1 MKWIAF
7 KVGGRESFGIVKGDK
22 IIDISA
28 FFVESECPK
37 SLVELIAEP
46 EKLEHIMNQQETMN
60 GSISLKDVQF
70 LPAIVPPNNVLAVGK
85 NYRKHVLEMGS
96 VADIPEAI
104 MIFTKSRN
112 TLVGNRGQIPL
123 HVEVTRELDYEGELA
138 VVIGK
143 QITNVTEDEAMDAVF
158 GYTIIN
164 DVTARDLQGKHK
176 QFYIA
181 KSLDGTCPIGPYVV
195 TKDAIPDPSKLR
207 IQTFVNEELRQDGK
221 LDQMI
226 FPITTIIAELSKGHT
241 LMPGDVIATGT
252 PDGVGKGMN
261 PPSFLQAGDTISVT
275 IEGIGTLEN
284 QVM

>member
-123 HVEVTRELDYEGELA
+123 HAEVTRELDYEGELA

-195 TKDAIPDPSKLR
+195 TKDAIPDPNKLR

-226 FPITTIIAELSKGHT
+226 FPIAAIIAELSKGHT
-241 LMPGDVIATGT
+241 LVPGDVIATGT

>member
-85 NYRKHVLEMGS
+85 NYRKHVLEMGN

-123 HVEVTRELDYEGELA
+123 HAEVTRELDYEGELA

-195 TKDAIPDPSKLR
+195 TKDAIPDPNKLR

-226 FPITTIIAELSKGHT
+226 FPIAAIIAELSKGHT
-241 LMPGDVIATGT
+241 LVPGDVIATGT

>member
-123 HVEVTRELDYEGELA
+123 HAEVTRELDYEGELA

-226 FPITTIIAELSKGHT
+226 FPIAMIIAELSKGHT
-241 LMPGDVIATGT
+241 LVPGDVIATGT

>member
-96 VADIPEAI
+96 GADIPEAI

-123 HVEVTRELDYEGELA
+123 HAEVTRELDYEGELA

-143 QITNVTEDEAMDAVF
+143 QITNVTEDAAMDAIF

>member
-7 KVGGRESFGIVKGDK
+7 KVSGRESFGIVKGDK
-22 IIDISA
+22 IIDIST

-123 HVEVTRELDYEGELA
+123 HAEVTRELDYEGELA

-226 FPITTIIAELSKGHT
+226 FPIAAIIAELSKGHT
-241 LMPGDVIATGT
+241 LVPGDVIATGT

>member
-123 HVEVTRELDYEGELA
+123 HAEVTRELDYEGELA

-195 TKDAIPDPSKLR
+195 TKDAIPNPSKLR

-226 FPITTIIAELSKGHT
+226 FPIATIIAELSKGHT

-261 PPSFLQAGDTISVT
+261 PPSFLQAGDTISIT

>member
-123 HVEVTRELDYEGELA
+123 HAEVTRELDYEGELA

-226 FPITTIIAELSKGHT
+226 FPIAAIIAELSKGHT
-241 LMPGDVIATGT
+241 LVPGDVIATGT

>member
-123 HVEVTRELDYEGELA
+123 HAEVTRELDYEGELA

-195 TKDAIPDPSKLR
+195 TKDAILDPSKLR

-241 LMPGDVIATGT
+241 LVPGDVIATGT

-261 PPSFLQAGDTISVT
+261 PPSFLQAGDTISIT